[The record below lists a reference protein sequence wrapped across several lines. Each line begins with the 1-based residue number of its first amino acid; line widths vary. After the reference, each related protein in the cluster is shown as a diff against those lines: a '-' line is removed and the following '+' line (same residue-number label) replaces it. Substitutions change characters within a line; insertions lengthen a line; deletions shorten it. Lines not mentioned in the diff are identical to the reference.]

1 MRRTLARLHQH
12 SNAFVRIVEV
22 SPRDG
27 LQNERHIPSTET
39 KTSLIDRLVAT
50 GLQTVE
56 VTSFVSPKWVPAMAD
71 NEAILKYCHLTHGST
86 AVDFPVLT
94 PNARGMEKALELGAK
109 EVAIFAAASDG
120 FAKKNTNCTVDES
133 FERFEEVLKLARNA
147 GHPVKVRGYL
157 STVIGC
163 PYDGPTEPARVAELA
178 QRLVD
183 LGCYEVSLGDTIGV
197 GTPGTIEMMLDQV
210 LRRVPEDMLAIHAHD
225 TYGQGVANVMK
236 AVDMG
241 IRVVDASVAGL
252 GGCPYAKGATGNV
265 ATEDVVYAL
274 HGSGYDTGVNLD
286 LLADTGEWISKELN
300 RSNGSR
306 AGRAIWQKN
315 QPKL

>member
-1 MRRTLARLHQH
+1 MRRTLTRLQHH

-27 LQNERHIPSTET
+27 LQNEKKIPSTET
-39 KTSLIDRLVAT
+39 KTSLIDRLVST

-71 NEAILKYCHLTHGST
+71 NEAILKHCNQTHGGT
-86 AVDFPVLT
+86 TVDFPVLT
-94 PNARGMEKALELGAK
+94 PNAKGMQKALELGAK
-109 EVAIFAAASDG
+109 EVAIFAASSDG

-178 QRLVD
+178 QRLID

-210 LRRVPEDMLAIHAHD
+210 MRRVPADKLAIHAHD

-241 IRVVDASVAGL
+241 VRVVDASVAGL

-286 LLADTGEWISKELN
+286 LLAETGEWISKELG
-300 RSNGSR
+300 RPNGSR
-306 AGRAIWQKN
+306 AGKAIWNNN